1 MRQWK
6 VLLHNRLNGA
16 RLAMASLG
24 QLSGLALTLTDPAN
38 LAMIAWAAGVF
49 AAPGVEILRSRW
61 KGEVGLDVVAALSMV
76 FSETLVAL
84 AAEPMPVRGRK
95 S

>member
-1 MRQWK
+1 
-6 VLLHNRLNGA
+6 
-16 RLAMASLG
+16 MASLG
-24 QLSGLALTLTDPAN
+24 QLSGLALTLTDPAS
-38 LAMIAWAAGVF
+38 LAMIAWAADVVF
-49 AAPGVEILRSRW
+49 AAPGVEILRSRC
-61 KGEVGLDVVAALSMV
+61 KGEVGPDVVAALSMV